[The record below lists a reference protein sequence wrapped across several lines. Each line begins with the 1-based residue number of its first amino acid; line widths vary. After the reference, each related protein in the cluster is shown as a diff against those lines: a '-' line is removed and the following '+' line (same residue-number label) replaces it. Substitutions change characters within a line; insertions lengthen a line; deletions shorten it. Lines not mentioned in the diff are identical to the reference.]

1 MGFDS
6 HGYFVRYLCIGLLI
20 SLRMNPNYL
29 LRDELLYELVI
40 RGVNSAGDVHLLCR
54 LCRSV
59 LVEDIPVTPAN
70 VACLETVEL
79 LGLIWTKVA

>member
-1 MGFDS
+1 LGFDS
-6 HGYFVRYLCIGLLI
+6 QGYFVRYLCIGLII
-20 SLRMNPNYL
+20 SFRMNTKYL

-40 RGVNSAGDVHLLCR
+40 RSVNSAGDVHLLR
-54 LCRSV
+54 RHCRSV

-79 LGLIWTKVA
+79 LGLTGTKVA